1 MRLISGLTSGLNI
14 YFLAMLVVVVVR
26 RRRNN
31 ENNRGYAAGGTA
43 YAKASSSRGF
53 GSDDYQPIVRG
64 ELSSS
69 SSSTRSGTEV

>member
-43 YAKASSSRGF
+43 YAKASSRGF